1 MNSKIFLLV
10 LSILASVVSSESIDP
25 VSSGATPKL
34 VENITLVDTQNLRH
48 EEEYARLQTR
58 LGRESQVWDGNHPR
72 QRLLTALYGFRQY
85 QERHIEEVQ
94 RWRSLYKKVSKSQ
107 RKTIESTIKYNH
119 KLNTVEHLIEV
130 NDELAQEIVQTGL
143 HFYGISQSELDE
155 FSADQIREGK
165 KADRTSVAQAMKHF
179 VRDWADEG
187 RGEREESFTCLLG
200 QLIEMEREINAPLK
214 VLVPGGGIGRLAHE
228 IARLDGFEV
237 SMNEWSMYM
246 NLAYRQIMREPI
258 ISNSQSYHPWLD
270 WWSHHA
276 TTSDMQRA
284 VSFPDSFVDK
294 SAVLLVEGDFTT
306 VFNGEEGQ
314 YDVLVTLFFIDTAR
328 NLLTYLE
335 TIHRLLRPGGTWL
348 NLGPLLYGTA
358 PFLQLSLDE
367 VISLA
372 RAVGFEFED
381 PGDVC
386 GDVSFNEL
394 PVRSKEISYGRNV
407 RGLNRNGFL
416 AQSWRAIKL

>member
-1 MNSKIFLLV
+1 
-10 LSILASVVSSESIDP
+10 
-25 VSSGATPKL
+25 
-34 VENITLVDTQNLRH
+34 
-48 EEEYARLQTR
+48 
-58 LGRESQVWDGNHPR
+58 
-72 QRLLTALYGFRQY
+72 
-85 QERHIEEVQ
+85 
-94 RWRSLYKKVSKSQ
+94 
-107 RKTIESTIKYNH
+107 
-119 KLNTVEHLIEV
+119 
-130 NDELAQEIVQTGL
+130 
-143 HFYGISQSELDE
+143 
-155 FSADQIREGK
+155 
-165 KADRTSVAQAMKHF
+165 
-179 VRDWADEG
+179 
-187 RGEREESFTCLLG
+187 
-200 QLIEMEREINAPLK
+200 
-214 VLVPGGGIGRLAHE
+214 
-228 IARLDGFEV
+228 
-237 SMNEWSMYM
+237 
-246 NLAYRQIMREPI
+246 
-258 ISNSQSYHPWLD
+258 
-270 WWSHHA
+270 
-276 TTSDMQRA
+276 MQRA

>member
-1 MNSKIFLLV
+1 MKPIIFLSV
-10 LSILASVVSSESIDP
+10 LFILASAILSESIDP
-25 VSSGATPKL
+25 VSKEAIPKF
-34 VENITLVDTQNLRH
+34 VENITIADTQDLRH
-48 EEEYARLQTR
+48 EEEHTRLQARLDR
-58 LGRESQVWDGNHPR
+58 GSQVWDGNHPR

-85 QERHIEEVQ
+85 KERHLEEIQ

-107 RKTIESTIKYNH
+107 QKTIESAIKYNH
-119 KLNTVEHLIEV
+119 KLNTVEHLIDI
-130 NDELAQEIVQTGL
+130 NDKLAQEIVQTGL
-143 HFYGISQSELDE
+143 HFYDIPQSELDK

-179 VRDWADEG
+179 VRDWAEEG
-187 RGEREESFTCLLG
+187 QNERKESFTCLLG
-200 QLIEMEREINAPLK
+200 QLDSMDREINAPLK

-237 SMNEWSMYM
+237 TMNEWSMYM
-246 NLAYRQIMREPI
+246 NLVYRQIMRQPI
-258 ISNSQSYHPWLD
+258 ISNAQSYHPWLD

-276 TTSDMQRA
+276 TTSDMQRS
-284 VSFPDSFVDK
+284 VSFPDSPINK
-294 SAVLLVEGDFTT
+294 PAVLLVEGDFTT
-306 VFNGEEGQ
+306 VFNGEEGK

-328 NLLTYLE
+328 NILTYLE
-335 TIHRLLRPGGTWL
+335 TIHRLLQPGGAWL

-367 VISLA
+367 IISLA
-372 RAVGFEFED
+372 EAVGFRIED

-386 GDVSFNEL
+386 GDVSLDGL
-394 PVRSKEISYGRNV
+394 PIRAKEISYGRNV